1 MARISTYP
9 LDTVVVG
16 TDKWIGSDSQQLF
29 ATKNFT
35 ADAVADFINDDNK
48 VNSQSLQ
55 YRYMDYQPTVG
66 YKEGTISFLGNVG
79 SDVLFS
85 TVTTFMISKYQ
96 FNRYSDSLVNF
107 YSSPLIGSIVLLSQ
121 ADKIS
126 NWGAFQWTGVTQ
138 NVTFPEM
145 YDITLTYVSGPGSFI
160 DTKDYLIS
168 ILTYDV
174 SASNDKNFVYTQAI
188 AASTWVV
195 THNLNKYT
203 AVSVVDS
210 NDIEVYCSVDYDSL
224 NTVTLTFS
232 APFSG
237 KAFFN

>member
-107 YSSPLIGSIVLLSQ
+107 YSNPLIGSVVLISQ

-160 DTKDYLIS
+160 DTKDYLLS
-168 ILTYDV
+168 ILTYNV
-174 SASNDKNFVYTQAI
+174 SASNDKNFVYTQA
-188 AASTWVV
+188 APASTWVV

-224 NTVTLTFS
+224 NTVTLNFS

>member
-9 LDTVVVG
+9 LDTAIVG

-35 ADAVADFINDDNK
+35 ANAVAEFINGYNK
-48 VNSQSLQ
+48 IESTSLQ
-55 YRYMDYQPTVG
+55 YLYLDYDPTVG
-66 YKEGTISFLGNVG
+66 YQEGTISFFGTQG

-85 TVTTFMISKYQ
+85 NVTTFMISKFQ
-96 FNRYSDSLVNF
+96 LNRYTDSLVNF
-107 YSSPLIGSIVLLSQ
+107 YSSPLIGSVVFICQ

-126 NWGAFQWTGVTQ
+126 NWGAFKWNQVAQ
-138 NVTFPEM
+138 NPTFPEM
-145 YDITLTYVSGPGSFI
+145 YDISLQYVSGPGSFI
-160 DTKDYLIS
+160 DEKRYLLS

-174 SASNDKNFVYTQAI
+174 SASNDKNFVFTQ
-188 AASTWVV
+188 STPSNSWVV
-195 THNLNKYT
+195 THNLNKYV

-210 NDIEVYCSVDYDSL
+210 NDVEVYCSVDYDSL

-232 APFSG
+232 TPFSG

>member
-55 YRYMDYQPTVG
+55 
-66 YKEGTISFLGNVG
+66 
-79 SDVLFS
+79 
-85 TVTTFMISKYQ
+85 

-107 YSSPLIGSIVLLSQ
+107 YSNPLIGSVVLLSQ

-126 NWGAFQWTGVTQ
+126 NWGVFQWTGVTQ

-160 DTKDYLIS
+160 DTKDYLLS
-168 ILTYDV
+168 ILTYNV
-174 SASNDKNFVYTQAI
+174 SASNDKNFVYTQATP
-188 AASTWVV
+188 ASTWVV

>member
-35 ADAVADFINDDNK
+35 ADAVADFINDANK

-55 YRYMDYQPTVG
+55 YRYMDYDPTVG
-66 YKEGTISFLGNVG
+66 YKEGTISFFGNVG

-107 YSSPLIGSIVLLSQ
+107 YSNPLIGSVVLLSQ

-160 DTKDYLIS
+160 DTKDYLLS
-168 ILTYDV
+168 ILTYNV
-174 SASNDKNFVYTQAI
+174 SASNDKNFVYTQATP
-188 AASTWVV
+188 ASTWVV